1 MIRRETTTGVGADRG
16 CRRFTTSGRLVH
28 AHDVSTA
35 VPLVSAALAAA
46 PPGNGGWLLPVE
58 PLLRVG
64 RVHDAWAPALA
75 VVIRTSSIVSWP
87 ANDVCPQVGGA
98 QE

>member
-1 MIRRETTTGVGADRG
+1 MISQLPAVYRAADTPEPVDVAIARAA
-16 CRRFTTSGRLVH
+16 RLVH
-28 AHDVSTA
+28 ANGVSHA

-64 RVHDAWAPALA
+64 RAHDAWAPALA
-75 VVIRTSSIVSWP
+75 VLHLR
-87 ANDVCPQVGGA
+87 AR
-98 QE
+98 